1 MSMMMLKRF
10 RNELIILLAFIFALT
25 AFFYKNSARDSVDM
39 KKKEVETTITE
50 INRVSELK
58 KLWSSKK
65 IAKEANGL
73 KSIVAKKKIKLFKKT
88 GAKVTV
94 KYKEL
99 NVKEL
104 NEIVKKI
111 MNRAFQISKL
121 KIIETKKERYSM
133 ELICKW

>member
-1 MSMMMLKRF
+1 MSMMILKRF
-10 RNELIILLAFIFALT
+10 RNELIILFAFLFAIS
-25 AFFYKNSARDSVDM
+25 AFVYKNSAKDSVNM
-39 KKKEVETTITE
+39 EKKQIETAITE
-50 INRVSELK
+50 INRVAELK
-58 KLWSSKK
+58 KLWSNKQ
-65 IAKEANGL
+65 IAKDAKAL
-73 KSIVAKKKIKLFKKT
+73 KSIVAKNKIKLFKKT
-88 GAKVTV
+88 GAKVIV

-104 NEIVKKI
+104 NEIIKKI